1 MHRHVSAPT
10 RCADHVGVDLYSIL
24 QVHPTAETAVI
35 RAAYRALAM
44 KHHPDAGGSA
54 SKMAEINEAWATL
67 RDPLRRRRYDREQGR
82 LQTTAAAPAASATD
96 ASRRAGST
104 QQAWTS
110 PAAAPAPT
118 APAAGRRTFEAAA
131 GSTDRARRDGRV
143 LDFGR
148 YAGWS
153 ILELSRSDPD
163 YLLWLERTPIGR
175 SFRGEIAEAM
185 EVRKPAATAT
195 SMGAM
200 RGPGA
205 VRDRRRLGGWLR

>member
-1 MHRHVSAPT
+1 MRTWAVAGHLTTMSAMDPY
-10 RCADHVGVDLYSIL
+10 AIL
-24 QVHPTAETAVI
+24 QVQPSAQTDVI

-54 SKMAEINEAWATL
+54 AMMAEINEAWATL
-67 RDPLRRRRYDREQGR
+67 RNPVLRRRYDREQSLLRTAAAAAAPTPPAAPGR
-82 LQTTAAAPAASATD
+82 AQRAWTAPAAAPAAT
-96 ASRRAGST
+96 ASE
-104 QQAWTS
+104 
-110 PAAAPAPT
+110 
-118 APAAGRRTFEAAA
+118 RTFHASA
-131 GSTDRARRDGRV
+131 GPSQRPGRDGRV

-175 SFRGEIAEAM
+175 SFRGEIAQAL
-185 EVRKPAATAT
+185 EVRQAATVAT
-195 SMGAM
+195 AAGGMSGN
-200 RGPGA
+200 RGT